1 MRTKLVEFRAWYNH
15 ARPHQHLHGKTPAEA
30 WSGMAKSTGKPR
42 FISVWE
48 GRLTGW
54 FFPP

>member
-1 MRTKLVEFRAWYNH
+1 MLVEFRAWYNH
-15 ARPHQHLHGKTPAEA
+15 ARHHQHLHGRTPAEA
-30 WSGMAKSTGKPR
+30 WGIMAKATGKPC
-42 FISVWE
+42 FVSVWE